1 MLTDQLVTVDRSRI
15 GRTIGRLTV
24 HEQHEL
30 DEVIKDILGL
40 F

>member
-1 MLTDQLVTVDRSRI
+1 MTDQLLTVDRSRI
-15 GRTIGRLTV
+15 GRIVGRLTA